1 MGGIAFDFDSKE
13 GLGDGFLTPVYFD
26 NEVLVKH
33 FYSKTIAVEF
43 ASETYGTIHWTDRY
57 MSFGINS
64 KGAVIAW
71 LGDLKELPVAEQHH
85 WREYNISPQNDMRSE
100 FFDAQINAQ
109 FTEHPIGIQVINA
122 LEEWNIASAR
132 KNGIELYK
140 LKSFK
145 DRIEAVRRYRRIII
159 KSEDDFIRFVSEL
172 NEIINENV
180 DNDQI
185 RKFLKSKN
193 VAPKDGSKG
202 NKLLEMTYRDVL
214 GDTKNLIAPFFWLYD
229 LRLWADHDMGD
240 DKLKDIAA
248 KLGIADLKDFKAIFT
263 QLLEH
268 LRDSLAELKAAY
280 S

>member
-1 MGGIAFDFDSKE
+1 MGGIAFEFDPKE

-33 FYSKTIAVEF
+33 LYSPTIAVEF
-43 ASETYGTIHWTDRY
+43 ASETYGTVYWPERY

-85 WREYNISPQNDMRSE
+85 WREHNIPAQNDMRSE

-109 FTEHPIGIQVINA
+109 FTEPTVGIQVINA
-122 LEEWNIASAR
+122 LEEWTAAFAR

-140 LKSFK
+140 PKAFK

-180 DNDQI
+180 NNDQV
-185 RKFLKSKN
+185 RKFLKSHN
-193 VAPKDGSKG
+193 VTPKDGFKG

-240 DKLKDIAA
+240 DKLKDVAA
-248 KLGIADLKDFKAIFT
+248 KLGIADLKDFEAIFT
-263 QLLEH
+263 KLLEH
-268 LRDSLAELKAAY
+268 LRDTLVALKAAY
-280 S
+280 G